1 MYRVLALDGGGV
13 RGLVTALILQ
23 EIETRTQRRIADLFD
38 LVAATSTGAIVGL
51 ALLRPGPD
59 GRPARTAQ
67 EVVDYYLA
75 TSRTVFDR
83 SAWQRVRSG
92 EGLLQAK
99 YRSAALE
106 RVLAE
111 EFGDV
116 PLTDA
121 LCEVLVATY
130 DVRGRGPC
138 FFKSRE
144 MQSGGQRPQT
154 MRDVL
159 RATSAAPTYFTPAEM
174 RDGATELA
182 CIDGGIVANNP
193 ALCAYAHALDLAKQ
207 LPAPFEADDVAVLSI
222 GSGEI
227 GFDYATR
234 ATLLGGALAWAKPML
249 DIVLDAQ
256 EDVVEY
262 QMARLLPEERYRR
275 LQPDLTETVGGRRTR
290 VNEIDN
296 AGRENLHDLRVDTLA
311 FLDGAADDLAWIAE
325 TFEPPNPDGP

>member
-1 MYRVLALDGGGV
+1 MYRILALDGGGV
-13 RGLVTALILQ
+13 RGLVTALVLQ

-51 ALLRPGPD
+51 ALLREGAD

-83 SAWQRVRSG
+83 SAWQRVGSG
-92 EGLLQAK
+92 EGLVQAK

-106 RVLAE
+106 RVLRD

-116 PLTDA
+116 LLTEA

-130 DVRGRGPC
+130 DVRKRGPH

-144 MQSGGQRPQT
+144 MRSGVQRLRT

-159 RATSAAPTYFTPAEM
+159 RATSAAPTYFTPARMGRGRE
-174 RDGATELA
+174 DPVF
-182 CIDGGIVANNP
+182 IDGGVVANNP
-193 ALCAYAHALDLAKQ
+193 ALCAYAHALDLVRQGA
-207 LPAPFEADDVAVLSI
+207 ASFGADDIVVLSL
-222 GSGEI
+222 GSGEV
-227 GFDYATR
+227 GFDYATNG
-234 ATLLGGALAWAKPML
+234 TLLGGALAWAKPML

-256 EDVVEY
+256 ENVVEY
-262 QMARLLPEERYRR
+262 QMARLLPCTRYRR
-275 LQPDLTETVGGRRTR
+275 LQPDLSELVGGRRTR

-296 AGRENLHDLRVDTLA
+296 ASRENLSDLRIDTVS
-311 FLDGAADDLAWIAE
+311 FLERQAEDLTWIAE
-325 TFEPPNPDGP
+325 TFTPPAGSA